1 MATAKRDLLLETAE
15 RLFYVEGFHAT
26 GIDRIVQAA
35 GVVRMTL
42 YNHFPSK
49 NALVAAVL
57 ERRHARF
64 LAAIDAAVEKAPD
77 GKATWALVDAHG
89 KWLRTSGQHGCFLM
103 KAAGEFAEHAP
114 EIRDQALAAK
124 QALRRRLADTLAREG
139 YMADGYL
146 FIVGRAKD
154 MIIINGKNHWPQ
166 DIEWAIAHDIEFYV
180 FNYDRLQL
188 VLEGANASVPLYG
201 AKATLNHARATVE
214 RLLDGQTE
222 PELTASD
229 T

>member
-15 RLFYVEGFHAT
+15 RLFYAEGFHAT

-57 ERRHARF
+57 ERRHTRF
-64 LAAIDAAVEKAPD
+64 LAAIDAAIEKAPD
-77 GKATWALVDAHG
+77 GRTTWALVDAHG

-124 QALRRRLADTLAREG
+124 RDLRGRIADALAR
-139 YMADGYL
+139 DGYDVDEGL
-146 FIVGRAKD
+146 A
-154 MIIINGKNHWPQ
+154 
-166 DIEWAIAHDIEFYV
+166 E
-180 FNYDRLQL
+180 RLQL

-201 AKATLNHARATVE
+201 AQATRRHARATVA
-214 RLLDGQTE
+214 RLLDGHPE

>member
-15 RLFYVEGFHAT
+15 RLFYAEGFHAT

-64 LAAIDAAVEKAPD
+64 LAAIDAATDKAPD

-89 KWLRTSGQHGCFLM
+89 TWLRTSGQHGCFLM

-124 QALRRRLADTLAREG
+124 RDLRRRLADTLAR
-139 YMADGYL
+139 DGYRTDDGL
-146 FIVGRAKD
+146 A
-154 MIIINGKNHWPQ
+154 
-166 DIEWAIAHDIEFYV
+166 E
-180 FNYDRLQL
+180 RLQL

-201 AKATLNHARATVE
+201 AKATLRHARATVG
-214 RLLDGQTE
+214 RLLDGQAE

>member
-15 RLFYVEGFHAT
+15 RLFYAEGFHAT

-57 ERRHARF
+57 ERRHTRF
-64 LAAIDAAVEKAPD
+64 LATIDAAVAKAPD
-77 GKATWALVDAHG
+77 GRATWALVDAHG

-124 QALRRRLADTLAREG
+124 QELRGRIADALAR
-139 YMADGYL
+139 DGYAVDDGL
-146 FIVGRAKD
+146 A
-154 MIIINGKNHWPQ
+154 
-166 DIEWAIAHDIEFYV
+166 E
-180 FNYDRLQL
+180 RLQL

-201 AKATLNHARATVE
+201 ARATLRHARTTVAC
-214 RLLDGQTE
+214 LLDRAAD

>member
-15 RLFYVEGFHAT
+15 RLFYAEGFHAT

-57 ERRHARF
+57 ERRHTRF
-64 LAAIDAAVEKAPD
+64 LAAIDAAVAKAPD
-77 GKATWALVDAHG
+77 GRATWALVDAHG

-124 QALRRRLADTLAREG
+124 QDLRGRLADTLAR
-139 YMADGYL
+139 DGYRTDDGL
-146 FIVGRAKD
+146 A
-154 MIIINGKNHWPQ
+154 
-166 DIEWAIAHDIEFYV
+166 E
-180 FNYDRLQL
+180 RLQL
-188 VLEGANASVPLYG
+188 VLEGANASVPFYG
-201 AKATLNHARATVE
+201 AKATLNHTRTTVAH
-214 RLLDGQTE
+214 LLDGQSE

-229 T
+229 S

>member
-15 RLFYVEGFHAT
+15 RLFYAEGFHAT

-57 ERRHARF
+57 ERRHTRF
-64 LAAIDAAVEKAPD
+64 LAAVDAATQKAPD
-77 GKATWALVDAHG
+77 GRATWALVDAHG

-124 QALRRRLADTLAREG
+124 QDLRRRLADTLAR
-139 YMADGYL
+139 DGYATGDGL
-146 FIVGRAKD
+146 A
-154 MIIINGKNHWPQ
+154 
-166 DIEWAIAHDIEFYV
+166 E
-180 FNYDRLQL
+180 RLQL

-201 AKATLNHARATVE
+201 AQATLRHTRATVA
-214 RLLDGQTE
+214 RLLDCAAD